1 MICLA
6 QITVLLGEGGK
17 ASDVDEGSDG
27 GSDVV
32 ILRMVVKPLW
42 DVASNNTNPLPEPSV
57 AMAGLWLDT
66 PPHVGLNKHG
76 PPLEPPRVVV

>member
-42 DVASNNTNPLPEPSV
+42 DVAPNNTNLYLDLPL
-57 AMAGLWLDT
+57 LWRAFGWVLHPMLGST
-66 PPHVGLNKHG
+66 TTVRHVSLH
-76 PPLEPPRVVV
+76 V